1 MSKSSSPPPLVFR
14 WYLMGSPAVE
24 EPGSH
29 GAQLGLMVEVGGGH
43 DGLWDACNGVNGF
56 SAKLNG
62 QWPHMTRIY
71 HQKMENIVNKDILN
85 KTYIHA
91 LK

>member
-1 MSKSSSPPPLVFR
+1 MSKSSFPPPLAFR
-14 WYLMGSPAVE
+14 RNPMGSPAVG

-29 GAQLGLMVEVGGGH
+29 GVQLGLLVEARGGH

-62 QWPHMTRIY
+62 QWPHMAGIHRR
-71 HQKMENIVNKDILN
+71 KMENIVNKDMN
-85 KTYIHA
+85 
-91 LK
+91 